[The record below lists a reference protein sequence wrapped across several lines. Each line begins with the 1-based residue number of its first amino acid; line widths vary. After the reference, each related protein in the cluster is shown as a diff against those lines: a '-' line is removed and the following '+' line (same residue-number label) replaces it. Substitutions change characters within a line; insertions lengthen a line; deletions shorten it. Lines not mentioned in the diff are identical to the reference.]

1 MGLLDLQ
8 TDLKSF
14 KFGIP
19 PASDRPGGGNS
30 GEPYI
35 KKSIDRNIVPQSE
48 DFLLRGGINAPL
60 DAATDIVRLTKFFA
74 DLKSPRGALFVA
86 KQNILSRTGV
96 ATQASDIIDWKRAPL
111 NEGVYTP
118 LSTIAQAGVGF
129 TGAHLPKQGAIPFM
143 GVRTYTDA
151 KFQVIG
157 APNGEGNRL
166 VDFYNEKIDK
176 TSLSPNLYSYSGG
189 PNSDLGIGKTNIL
202 IVPSE
207 QRTGIN
213 NPKLKKS
220 GFFPVP
226 IPPPSPEEL
235 LNLDPGIFGSVNSNF
250 TPETTE
256 TGIIPKSGFSVFRQ
270 QLKPIIPLEKKEILF
285 FNDNTVTNKYA
296 DTVGIFNVPK
306 NLKSGLN
313 VSNDAKSFLI
323 KATSVYPNSIPGKPS
338 FVQKGDNRIYDNNT
352 LTLNQEQLNSQLN
365 NQPNKSNPGSAI
377 QDFRVPLLKGK
388 KTSFVTGIAPSY
400 SAQDDPDTAKNESKS
415 IEGTETS
422 RIRQQSPG
430 AQGNRI
436 NYTKGKI
443 VNGKVSVVDRINF
456 QPLYK
461 STDVRT
467 DNDVDKNDLVKFRI
481 AAVLR
486 TKDKDN
492 NLPEK
497 IYTHFRAFI
506 NSFSDAYNASWDSI
520 KYMGRG
526 EEFYKYG
533 GFGRKISLSFTVAAQ
548 SKPELM
554 AQYKKLNFLASTLA
568 PDYGDSGYMGG
579 VLTTLTMGGW
589 CYELPGFISSLTL
602 EVPQES
608 PWEIAIPASEKD
620 ADTGNPIFSDKT
632 VKEMPHICNV
642 SMDFTPIHTFRPEL
656 QQNKYD
662 DGSYNEVSEY
672 GKQQFLEL
680 TNAYNNNYVPVSL
693 KDAQTPNSKQST

>member
-1 MGLLDLQ
+1 MGLKDLQ
-8 TDLKSF
+8 TNLKSF
-14 KFGIP
+14 KFGVP
-19 PASDRPGGGNS
+19 PATDRPQGGNS

-35 KKSIDRNIVPQSE
+35 KKSIERGTIPQSE

-74 DLKSPRGALFVA
+74 DLKSPRGTLFVA

-96 ATQASDIIDWKRAPL
+96 ATQASDIIDWKNAPL

-129 TGAHLPKQGAIPFM
+129 SGGHLPKQGAIPFM

-189 PNSDLGIGKTNIL
+189 PNSDLGIGKTNIYL
-202 IVPSE
+202 VPSE

-226 IPPPSPEEL
+226 PPPPSIEEI
-235 LNLDPGIFGSVNSNF
+235 LNSNVGILGSENSNF

>member
-1 MGLLDLQ
+1 MGLKDLQ
-8 TDLKSF
+8 TNLKSF
-14 KFGIP
+14 KFGVP
-19 PASDRPGGGNS
+19 PATDRPQGGNS

-35 KKSIDRNIVPQSE
+35 KKSIERGIVPQSE

-74 DLKSPRGALFVA
+74 DLKSPRGTLFVA

-96 ATQASDIIDWKRAPL
+96 ATQASDIIDWKNAPL

-129 TGAHLPKQGAIPFM
+129 SGGHFPKQGAVPGK

-189 PNSDLGIGKTNIL
+189 PDSDLGIGKTNIL

-296 DTVGIFNVPK
+296 STVGIFNVPK

-313 VSNDAKSFLI
+313 VSDDAKSFLI
-323 KATSVYPNSIPGKPS
+323 GATSVYPNSIPGKPS
-338 FVQKGDNRIYDNNT
+338 FVQNGDNRIYDNNT
-352 LTLNQEQLNSQLN
+352 LTLNQEQLNSQLSDR
-365 NQPNKSNPGSAI
+365 PNKSNPGSKI

-388 KTSFVTGIAPSY
+388 KTSIVTGIAPSY
-400 SAQDDPDTAKNESKS
+400 SAQDDPDTSKNESKS
-415 IEGTETS
+415 IEGTDTS
-422 RIRQQSPG
+422 RINQQSPG

-461 STDVRT
+461 SSNVKKESDI
-467 DNDVDKNDLVKFRI
+467 DKNDLVKFRI
-481 AAVLR
+481 GAILR
-486 TKDKDN
+486 DGKKVFM
-492 NLPEK
+492 
-497 IYTHFRAFI
+497 HFRAFI
-506 NSFSDAYNASWDSI
+506 NSFSDAYSADWSGI

-533 GFGRKISLSFTVAAQ
+533 GFGRKISLSYTVAAQ

-579 VLTTLTMGGW
+579 VLTTLTLGGW
-589 CYELPGFISSLTL
+589 CYELPGFINSLTL

-608 PWEIAIPASEKD
+608 PWEIAIPSSNEG
-620 ADTGNPIFSDKT
+620 ADPDNPIFSDKT

-642 SMDFTPIHTFRPEL
+642 SMEFTPIHTFRPEL
-656 QQNKYD
+656 QDN
-662 DGSYNEVSEY
+662 SYGGDNSEVSRY
-672 GKQQFLEL
+672 GQQRFLEL
-680 TNAYNNNYVPVSL
+680 TNGHNNNYVPVSL
-693 KDAQTPNSKQST
+693 NEAQLPTSMDKQSANGET